1 MRHDDFRRLLSR
13 VLQDGGESYGDL
25 SLVLLAST
33 LSVVEASLEHQIQ
46 HELGLTIEGARL
58 TPAQMHA
65 VQATLLA
72 LLDDTAD
79 CPPGWLLSAMVYL
92 YDDRAVV
99 PVVRLLERRLL
110 RAPGWE
116 DVDAETLVV
125 AYLSVFV
132 HEQPHPLAVATFER
146 LARCDDPELRRLVR

>member
-1 MRHDDFRRLLSR
+1 MHADRFRTFLSR

-25 SLVLLAST
+25 RLVLLAST
-33 LSVVEASLEHQIQ
+33 LSIVDASLEEQIQ
-46 HELGLTIEGARL
+46 ADLGLTIEGARL
-58 TPAQMHA
+58 TPAQLHA

-72 LLDDTAD
+72 LLDGTAD
-79 CPPGWLLSAMVYL
+79 GPPRWLLSAMVYL

-116 DVDAETLVV
+116 QVDAEMLVV
-125 AYLSVFV
+125 AYLSVFAC
-132 HEQPHPLAVATFER
+132 ERPHPLAVELFER
-146 LARCDDPELRRLVR
+146 LAQCDDPDLRRLTR